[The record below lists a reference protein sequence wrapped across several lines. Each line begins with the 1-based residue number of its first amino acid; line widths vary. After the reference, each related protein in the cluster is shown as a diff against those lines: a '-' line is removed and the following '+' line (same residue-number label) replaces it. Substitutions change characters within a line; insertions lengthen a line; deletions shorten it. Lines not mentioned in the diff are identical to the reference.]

1 MLEFEIVYGRL
12 PDGHKYKILPKIIDR
27 HQHRYT
33 QVFRKGRIALYKQ
46 EYRPYSGFE
55 QISTHYEV
63 ILIRMVREDKDLG
76 IPAREAYP
84 STIDWGTKGWSF
96 FTYEEA
102 TMKLGELLK
111 QGRFG

>member
-1 MLEFEIVYGRL
+1 MLELEILYGKL
-12 PDGHKYKILPKIIDR
+12 PDGQKYKILPKIIDR

-55 QISTHYEV
+55 NIRTSYEV
-63 ILIRMVREDKDLG
+63 IVIRVVKEDKKLG

-96 FTYEEA
+96 FSYEDA
-102 TMKLGELLK
+102 GRKIGELLT
-111 QGRFG
+111 QGKFI